1 MIDKKTKQAIN
12 HLIKQKIL
20 TSDLA
25 QSLISEAI
33 SKELGFAK
41 NTKDKVGMPLEVT
54 NLKISGGVPP
64 VNTPSE
70 ETLAQRGIL
79 GKMAKEPFNDNTN
92 LVLMALMDDVNKKNG
107 KYLSTVKTICK
118 VVFTK
123 ADNSNKLRTTG
134 ELYKL
139 QNQGFVESEIIGR
152 TRVYCATKQGISY
165 HRKNGL

>member
-33 SKELGFAK
+33 SKELGLTNK
-41 NTKDKVGMPLEVT
+41 KVETELVV
-54 NLKISGGVPP
+54 NNFKISKEI
-64 VNTPSE
+64 TPSE

-123 ADNSNKLRTTG
+123 ADNRNKLRTTG

-152 TRVYCATKQGISY
+152 TRVFSATKQGISY

>member
-33 SKELGFAK
+33 SKELGLTNK
-41 NTKDKVGMPLEVT
+41 KVETELVV
-54 NLKISGGVPP
+54 NNFKISKEI
-64 VNTPSE
+64 TPSE